1 MRDLAAA
8 GAKLLDAANPFTTS
22 DEDLAVLYKNDPEG
36 LKHQR
41 EQGATAILSRFAR
54 NQTKQADEIMQGIPQ
69 QTKDSYGAMKYQTLD
84 PDKAAYL
91 HPVKVVSDAIRSM
104 PTTMALALTAFLTK
118 GASTKAYTSAIES
131 GLSEEAARKAAID
144 AATHLASRFG
154 AGSEG
159 AIGYAQQYNSTQ
171 QQVEALPFATLEKSP
186 EFQKLVASGFDP
198 NAARI
203 FLSAKAGEQS
213 GVGAGLVDAATSGIG
228 GHYLGKILGEGGNVL
243 PRIGKGF
250 ANEAITETVQSGGEQ
265 FSENLAIQ
273 QNANPEQSLS
283 ANVVEGMLQ
292 GFAVGGLTGGAVSG
306 LVGRVGKEEKKL
318 AETDKAAQTI
328 GDINTLSTDSKVRP
342 RSTEVFRDFI
352 KGAKEEGPVNQVYI
366 DAGALMQSGV
376 ADQVAELSPSV
387 AEQLKVAQETG
398 VTTMNIAIPVEEYAA
413 AIAPTE
419 YAQSLFEHLKTD
431 PEGFTVAE
439 KKEAMQGDRL
449 DELGKEFEKA
459 VEQDNKDSEFQQSSE
474 RLRKMLLDQHN
485 ALGHFQN
492 DTNKQ
497 YAALWS
503 HRFDTLAEAQG
514 ITPEEAYKNY
524 VSKYSSEFQQGY
536 DQAKPFDLTKL
547 AETEGFKTGQP
558 VSFDFS
564 HTTESATALF
574 GKPKKGDQFQRDLEP
589 SGRYVVQVPDA
600 TKVDTTNGRESGQ
613 LTFNNPLV
621 LNAETWKKDLAAHYK
636 KTGKRLS
643 QALIADGYDGVVTVD
658 KYGTSEILDLTT
670 FDESKALYQSARDLM
685 VTHNLSER
693 NLLHVQKMGGIPVP
707 SLAVTKK
714 ETPLNGFGEITL
726 MGSPEMADPKG
737 YAKTQVF
744 GADIYSP
751 RYPGVEYQVAP
762 KVMQEA
768 KKTLKP
774 AEEATGARFDW
785 DDLERNGPKYLDRS
799 APLMW
804 MFLREKGIEPITV
817 KDSVEPLPPALA
829 AYADFQG
836 FKHELV
842 KDPEFQKAAENWWLD
857 RLIIRYD
864 GDLSLAQEEIAMQK
878 ANAIA
883 NDLDAPGFVH
893 SAATRVTDYQHLKRR
908 AETSGGVDRYET
920 QRAMASQ
927 IEGADLN
934 TEMEEFAQGF
944 VASLNP
950 KEKIFQGFTNSGNRR
965 YVDHTLENVVKI
977 LKKELRGG
985 EGFNYGI
992 GSLRAKFTPQF
1003 KTIAQIQKNKDRLMS
1018 SADFEKVKEEIDTEL
1033 SELSEVLGLSEDQTI
1048 GVMED
1053 LPKMGLQK
1061 AVQYYDPNFQP
1072 TDEQRQATGEFLTR
1086 LQNLPTA
1093 YFEAKILR
1101 DVDLAEFN
1109 GAVVPSSISQKALDA
1124 LKARGITD
1132 IKTYEA
1138 GNEQDRSA
1146 KIAEFE
1152 HLFFQKQNDKA
1163 RGSFNPDTL
1172 TISLLKGADLST
1184 FLHETGHYFLEMQ
1197 FDLAAKLQGEAD
1209 IFGYDSLKPGERT
1222 IVADT
1227 QKILDWFGVPDLQT
1241 WYNMSLD
1248 EKRPHHEQFAR
1259 GFEAYLFEGN
1269 APSIELQAVFQKF
1282 RDWLVRVY
1290 KSLKNLNVEL
1300 TDEVRGVFDRML
1312 ASEEQIALAE
1322 QARSM
1327 MPLFTTIDQAPM
1339 SPDEFRDYQ
1348 EQGKAA
1354 TAAAVGDLESRGLR
1368 DMQWL
1373 RNARSKALK
1382 ALQKEAKEKRR
1393 EVQMD
1398 VRAEVMAQ
1406 PIYRAWTLLTSKIN
1420 PEDKLPVNTPPKSNP
1435 DFVDP
1440 SIDSLFAA
1448 IGKLGGVDKEELF
1461 STWGIDPAYKPH
1473 SGVFGKPVWRKDGGR
1488 TIDGMLEALAEHGY
1502 LPKDQHGKADT
1513 RDFEEAFD
1521 RELRGDKQYS
1531 VEHDYAHLIE
1541 NRAGDQVA
1549 NPGALAAVRFDLG
1562 ELLAADYPKE
1572 IIELLK
1578 ARKMVANNGLHPDI
1592 VAGLIEDE
1600 QGNPSFSSGDALV
1613 RGLAEAEPPKEAI
1626 ENLTDVRM
1634 LEKYGDIAT
1643 PDALEKAAD
1652 RAIHNDVRAR
1662 VVATEANA
1670 LAKAT
1675 GQRKVL
1681 AKAAK
1686 ALAEMTISRQKV
1698 RNVTPGQYTNA
1709 EARAAKSAEKYLRAK
1724 DLVNAA
1730 AEKRNQLFNLYAA
1743 RAAMD
1748 AKDSIEK
1755 GLRYLKKFNGDI
1767 KGIDADYADQI
1778 AAILNRFDLRKITN
1792 KEVERRISLAK
1803 WLDAQRDAGFEPDI
1817 PEGIKDEAFL
1827 KSYKELTVEEFRGLV
1842 DSVKQI
1848 EHLGRLKKELLTAK
1862 DRREFEAVRDE
1873 ITASIEEHAQDRTAD
1888 TRTPT
1893 TNLGRSLK
1901 SMKAFA
1907 WAHAKVGTLARIL
1920 DGGKDGG
1927 PVWEYLIRPANE
1939 RGDWETTMRAEATK
1953 ALSEIMAPVFALGKM
1968 GGSGKLFPTVGRSF
1982 NRESVLAI
1990 ALNSGNQGNLQRLL
2004 GGEGWTVQQIMPIL
2018 QSLTADEWRAVQAIW
2033 DHFESYRPEIAAK
2046 ERRVYGKEPNWV
2058 EPAPFTIKTADG
2070 QEVNLRGGYYPIKY
2084 DPAASQRAE
2093 EHNDAEAAKRQ
2104 LQGAY
2109 TSATTR
2115 RSFTKSR
2122 VEEVNGRP
2130 LLYTLS
2136 GMYSGVNDV
2145 IHDLAWHEW
2154 LIDANRLL
2162 RARSI
2167 DASIRSHYGPEVKQ
2181 QFKDW
2186 SAAIAEGEK
2195 GLDHAGEIALA
2206 WLRQGISAAGLGFN
2220 LMSALM
2226 QLTGITQSVSRV
2238 GAKWIGLGVNA
2249 YVSHPIETAREVNEL
2264 SAFMQNRARTRFR
2277 ELNEL
2282 RNQVQDQS
2290 KFKEFLGQYAYFLM
2304 MRCQQAVDVP
2314 TWWGAYQK
2322 AQAEGFDDERAIALA
2337 DQAVI
2342 DAQGSGMTKDM
2353 SAIERSPALKLF
2365 TVFYSF
2371 MNTSLN
2377 LGIDKTMSAE
2387 IGKRKAKLAAEY
2399 VLLFVIPVVL
2409 NRAIKDALTPNGDD
2423 DDDYFE
2429 KLPGRLIADEIDY
2442 LMGLMVVLREF
2453 SEAAKLVTGSE
2464 DHKQDYQGPAGLRF
2478 IADAI
2483 KLSYQVGQGDFDTAF
2498 RKSFVNLMGDGFGL
2512 PAAQINRTWTGVEA
2526 LSEGKTDN
2534 PAAIAF
2540 GFKEQR

>member
-1 MRDLAAA
+1 
-8 GAKLLDAANPFTTS
+8 
-22 DEDLAVLYKNDPEG
+22 
-36 LKHQR
+36 
-41 EQGATAILSRFAR
+41 
-54 NQTKQADEIMQGIPQ
+54 
-69 QTKDSYGAMKYQTLD
+69 
-84 PDKAAYL
+84 
-91 HPVKVVSDAIRSM
+91 
-104 PTTMALALTAFLTK
+104 
-118 GASTKAYTSAIES
+118 
-131 GLSEEAARKAAID
+131 
-144 AATHLASRFG
+144 
-154 AGSEG
+154 
-159 AIGYAQQYNSTQ
+159 
-171 QQVEALPFATLEKSP
+171 
-186 EFQKLVASGFDP
+186 
-198 NAARI
+198 
-203 FLSAKAGEQS
+203 
-213 GVGAGLVDAATSGIG
+213 
-228 GHYLGKILGEGGNVL
+228 
-243 PRIGKGF
+243 
-250 ANEAITETVQSGGEQ
+250 
-265 FSENLAIQ
+265 
-273 QNANPEQSLS
+273 
-283 ANVVEGMLQ
+283 MLQ

-564 HTTESATALF
+564 HNTESATALF

-670 FDESKALYQSARDLM
+670 FDESKALYQSPFGSSIEHRTPLAEGQATIDVDGVDRPTTNSNGQPIHWSEEGIRNFWKWFGDSKVVDGEGKPMVVYHGTDADFTEFDPDAVRVEGRRTAIDSGISLSYSPKFASGYANKENGKVIPVYVQANHIWKNDEQGIEDAKIAFEDKYNEPMPDAILEKVKEGHWSGVEGILKQLKDYGGYDAVAVNEAGKQNLIVFDPTQIKSATGNNGNFDPNDANILHQSVRDLM
-685 VTHNLSER
+685 VTHNLSEK

-714 ETPLNGFGEITL
+714 ETPLDGFGEITL

-768 KKTLKP
+768 RKTLKP

-842 KDPEFQKAAENWWLD
+842 KDPEFQKAAEDWNLS
-857 RLIIRYD
+857 RLTPRYD
-864 GDLSLAQEEIAMQK
+864 GDASAAQEEIDLQK

-893 SAATRVTDYQHLKRR
+893 SAATRITDYQHLKRR

-1420 PEDKLPVNTPPKSNP
+1420 PEDKLPANTPPKSNP

-1461 STWGIDPAYKPH
+1461 STWGVDPAYKPH

-1531 VEHDYAHLIE
+1531 VEHDYTHLIE

-1755 GLRYLKKFNGDI
+1755 GLRYLKKFNSDI

-1792 KEVERRISLAK
+1792 KEVERRIALSK
-1803 WLDAQRDAGFEPDI
+1803 WLDTQRDAGFEPDI
-1817 PEGIKDEAFL
+1817 PDNIKDEAFL

-1862 DRREFEAVRDE
+1862 DRREFEVVRDE

-2070 QEVNLRGGYYPIKY
+2070 QKVNLRGGYYPIKY

-2122 VEEVNGRP
+2122 VEKVNGRP

-2167 DASIRSHYGPEVKQ
+2167 DASIRNHYGPEVKQ

-2206 WLRQGISAAGLGFN
+2206 WLRQGISASGLGFN
-2220 LMSALM
+2220 LMSAMM
-2226 QLTGITQSVSRV
+2226 QPTGITQSISRV
-2238 GAKWIGLGVNA
+2238 GAKWVGLGVNKYLA
-2249 YVSHPIETAREVNEL
+2249 SPIETAREVNEL
-2264 SAFMQNRARTRFR
+2264 SEFMQNRARTRFR

-2322 AQAEGFDDERAIALA
+2322 AQAEGFDDERAVALA

-2342 DAQGSGMTKDM
+2342 DSQGSGMTKDL
-2353 SAIERSPALKLF
+2353 SAIERSPKLKLF
-2365 TVFYSF
+2365 TVFYSY
-2371 MNTSLN
+2371 MNTALN

-2399 VLLFVIPVVL
+2399 VLLYVIPAAL
-2409 NRAIKDALTPNGDD
+2409 GLAIKDALTPNGDD

-2429 KLPGRLIADEIDY
+2429 KLPKRLIAAEIDY
-2442 LMGLMVVLREF
+2442 LMGLMVVVREF

-2512 PAAQINRTWTGVEA
+2512 PAAQINRTWAGVEA
-2526 LSEGKTDN
+2526 LSEGKTSN